1 MEVRE
6 RAFPANAG
14 SDPRR
19 PFVLIGLGYIAL
31 CVGAV
36 WLDYK
41 VQLWRAKRRKKKA
54 ETLTPEEAAWF
65 KEEKGDDDA

>member
-1 MEVRE
+1 MDARDGV
-6 RAFPANAG
+6 FPANEG

-41 VQLWRAKRRKKKA
+41 YQLWRAKRRREKK
-54 ETLTPEEAAWF
+54 
-65 KEEKGDDDA
+65 EKRDDA